1 MKVGLV
7 IPGTL
12 DFPSGG
18 FLYDRQLVAA
28 LRRAG
33 DEVDVIS
40 LPWEAYARSM
50 ARGLDPRLRAR
61 LRGWRGDLLLQDELA
76 HPSLLL
82 VNHGLRRAG
91 CIPTVS
97 IVHHLHCSERLGSLA
112 RAASLPVE
120 RAYLRSVDGFV
131 FNGRST
137 RQAVETLT
145 GEAARGIVAAPGG
158 DRLGPGAT
166 EEEAAARSSE
176 HGALRVLFVGNLI
189 ARKGLLDLLGALA
202 SIPLDAWSLAVAGS
216 PLVDPAH
223 ARQVQRFVEDHGLG
237 HNVVMMG
244 HIDDGEL
251 ARQMRASHVL
261 AVPSEYEGFGIVYL
275 EAMGFGVVPIGS
287 SEGGAG
293 EIIENGR
300 SGFLVRPGDR
310 PALSRTLQ
318 HLAADRT
325 ALRSLALGSL
335 RRYRQFPGWEQ
346 RMSEVRSWL
355 HAFAA
360 AGA

>member
-7 IPGTL
+7 IPGSL

-18 FLYDRQLVAA
+18 FLYDRQVVAA

-40 LPWEAYARSM
+40 LPWDAYAVNITHN
-50 ARGLDPRLRAR
+50 LDPRLRAR
-61 LRGWRGDLLLQDELA
+61 LRSWRGDLLLQDELA

-91 CIPTVS
+91 SIPTVS
-97 IVHHLHCSERLGSLA
+97 IVHHLRSSERLGSIA
-112 RAASLPVE
+112 RAASLAVE
-120 RAYLRSVDGFV
+120 RAYLRSVDAFV

-137 RQAVETLT
+137 RQAVEKLT

-158 DRLGPGAT
+158 DRLGCGVM

-176 HGALRVLFVGNLI
+176 DGALRVLFVGNLI
-189 ARKGLLDLLGALA
+189 PRKGLLDLLGALA
-202 SIPLDAWSLAVAGS
+202 AIPRNAWSLTVAGS
-216 PLVDPAH
+216 RGVDPAY
-223 ARQVQRFVEDHGLG
+223 ARQVERFVDHHGLG
-237 HNVVMMG
+237 PNVVMKG
-244 HIDDGEL
+244 HVEDAEL
-251 ARQMRASHVL
+251 ARQMRAAHVL
-261 AVPSEYEGFGIVYL
+261 AVPSEYEGFGIAYL

-287 SEGGAG
+287 SAGGAA
-293 EIIENGR
+293 EVIENGR
-300 SGFLVRPGDR
+300 SGFLVGPGDR
-310 PALSRTLQ
+310 QALSRILRD
-318 HLAADRT
+318 LAADRS
-325 ALRSLALGSL
+325 ALKSLALDAL

-360 AGA
+360 ARA